1 MRVNKSKTVLSE
13 IVERTELKTKKYGF
27 YGKKKNPANPLVYW
41 IFHWRRRRDSN
52 SRAVAGKLISSQP
65 RYDHFDTSPYM
76 SIRSN
81 LGAKNGNF
89 RFGKN

>member
-52 SRAVAGKLISSQP
+52 SRAVAGKLISSPQCEFE
-65 RYDHFDTSPYM
+65 D
-76 SIRSN
+76 IRSREQVK
-81 LGAKNGNF
+81 ADSSK
-89 RFGKN
+89 